1 MENICVKQP
10 LERKYQGKI
19 RLDYH
24 HRLEKVGGEMVVHR
38 CKALQTIPFATH
50 CSDCISYG
58 KTLHRVTINF
68 HDGFQRLASA
78 VRGNYW
84 ARRKMCPVVRRYPAV
99 RAVEWRFLLFEIY
112 PNCEYRPEFGAT
124 LLIQYSMACYSI
136 HLIEILIVVSMC
148 RLYIYPISVSVW
160 KYFAKKNDWLR
171 HFQFGVI
178 FYKYLNAMEP
188 KKFIFAPDPSCS
200 CSN

>member
-84 ARRKMCPVVRRYPAV
+84 ARRKMCPVVRRTIPSCPSGGFGFLKFSQIVNTGQNLALLCLYNTAW
-99 RAVEWRFLLFEIY
+99 RA
-112 PNCEYRPEFGAT
+112 
-124 LLIQYSMACYSI
+124 IQYI
-136 HLIEILIVVSMC
+136 
-148 RLYIYPISVSVW
+148 
-160 KYFAKKNDWLR
+160 
-171 HFQFGVI
+171 
-178 FYKYLNAMEP
+178 
-188 KKFIFAPDPSCS
+188 
-200 CSN
+200 

>member
-84 ARRKMCPVVRRYPAV
+84 ARRKMCPVVRRTIPSCPSSRVAVSAFWNLAKLWIPARIWRYSAYTIQHGV
-99 RAVEWRFLLFEIY
+99 LFNTSNWNFNCSFHVQAVYLSNF
-112 PNCEYRPEFGAT
+112 
-124 LLIQYSMACYSI
+124 
-136 HLIEILIVVSMC
+136 
-148 RLYIYPISVSVW
+148 SVSLKIFCKEKWLVETFSIW
-160 KYFAKKNDWLR
+160 VYFL
-171 HFQFGVI
+171 
-178 FYKYLNAMEP
+178 
-188 KKFIFAPDPSCS
+188 
-200 CSN
+200 